1 MQHER
6 YRQQSL
12 DPFYPWSA
20 VKKIDISAESK
31 NKNSGVNFLIVILNK
46 IKDSIT
52 YKLIS
57 PMSFKGVYS
66 RQRCSERK
74 QRDLHS
80 TRYLVVIV
88 NLKLA
93 PSYPTLYEMHPLLSD
108 GPNYPYWLAIYYA

>member
-1 MQHER
+1 MFDIEHDLSISAMSHLSHLLHAIASCLEDTSRLRMQHER

-46 IKDSIT
+46 IKYSIT

-74 QRDLHS
+74 
-80 TRYLVVIV
+80 
-88 NLKLA
+88 
-93 PSYPTLYEMHPLLSD
+93 
-108 GPNYPYWLAIYYA
+108 